1 MVAKKSLNTRR
12 TLKQNKNTSQK
23 NASLKNKVVTKKAS
37 SVTQRKPTRK
47 VNNDNRNT
55 SHVASS
61 RRSSRL
67 AGHRNSSNAL
77 RVVSSGVSNK
87 HISKRTQS
95 SRVTR
100 KEGRTVRNAVKSS
113 ASSGSTRTRNARV
126 TDNRNWDN
134 VLRVIQRSVYT
145 PSRAR
150 IATATHNEARVSNTR
165 IHQRVQDAPVSRC
178 SSVSSIL
185 TASECSRPSRP
196 AIDISRIT
204 SDSVTATTDRRHAK
218 MLLQAIH
225 DDHMVPSDL
234 ETKMCHDR
242 WDQLTLA
249 EKSTFYRLA
258 RLESSQ
264 RN

>member
-23 NASLKNKVVTKKAS
+23 NASLKNKVVAKKAS

-47 VNNDNRNT
+47 VNNNNRNT

-77 RVVSSGVSNK
+77 RVVSSGASNK
-87 HISKRTQS
+87 NITKRTQS

-100 KEGRTVRNAVKSS
+100 KVITVRNAVKSS

-165 IHQRVQDAPVSRC
+165 IHQRVQDAAVSRC

-204 SDSVTATTDRRHAK
+204 SGSVTATTDRRHAK